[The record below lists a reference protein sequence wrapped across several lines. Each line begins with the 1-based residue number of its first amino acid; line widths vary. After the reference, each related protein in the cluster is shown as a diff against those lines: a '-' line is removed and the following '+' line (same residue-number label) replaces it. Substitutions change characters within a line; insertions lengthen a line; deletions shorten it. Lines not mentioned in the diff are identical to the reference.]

1 MVYLKKPDQ
10 ADCISF
16 EQWKGNFMIEKRF
29 SSFALLAIAL
39 LLGYLTYLI
48 FKPFLTSIAW
58 AIVFSIVF
66 YPVNRFL
73 LRFVK
78 LPGLAAAITVVIIL
92 ATILGPFSYLTY
104 LLASELS
111 NISFEG
117 ASPQGIAHMLDH
129 PYVKPI
135 ATKILSVLDI
145 SRAQLRQSVVQST
158 TGLGQKLLAY
168 LPGKLGDIAGATASF
183 AFMAFALFFLLKDGP
198 RLLEKARSYMPFSHE
213 QKERLTRQMQDI
225 IISTIYGGVAVG
237 VVQGI
242 IGFIGFMVVGFESPV
257 LWGLCITI
265 ASFIPLI
272 GSFIVWG
279 PAVIYLFFT
288 AHIKAGIIL
297 ALIGVFGISMVDN
310 VLRPIIIKGRVQLPF
325 LLIFFSVLG
334 GIEVFGMIGLVM
346 GPLVFALFISVLD
359 IFKSA
364 EE

>member
-1 MVYLKKPDQ
+1 ML
-10 ADCISF
+10 
-16 EQWKGNFMIEKRF
+16 EKRF
-29 SSFALLAIAL
+29 SSYALLAIAI

-48 FKPFLTSIAW
+48 FRSFLTPIAW

-66 YPVNRFL
+66 YPVYRFI

-78 LPGLAAAITVVIIL
+78 WPGPAAAVTVVVIL
-92 ATILGPFSYLTY
+92 AVILGPFSYLTY

-117 ASPQGIAHMLDH
+117 ASPQGVARILDH
-129 PYVKPI
+129 SYVKPLL
-135 ATKILSVLDI
+135 TKILSVLDI
-145 SRAQLRQSVVQST
+145 SSAQFKRSIVQNT
-158 TGLGQKLLAY
+158 AGIGQKLLAY
-168 LPGKLGDIAGATASF
+168 LPGKLSDIAGATASF
-183 AFMAFALFFLLKDGP
+183 AFMALTLFFLLKDGA
-198 RLLEKARSYMPFSHE
+198 RLLEKARSYMPFSTE

-242 IGFIGFMVVGFESPV
+242 IGFIGFMVVGFHSPV
-257 LWGLCITI
+257 LWGLAITI
-265 ASFIPLI
+265 ASFIPLV
-272 GSFIVWG
+272 GCFIVWG
-279 PAVIYLFFT
+279 PAVIYLFLT

-310 VLRPIIIKGRVQLPF
+310 VLRPIIIQGRVQLPF

-334 GIEVFGMIGLVM
+334 GIGVFGIIGLVM

-359 IFKSA
+359 IFKS
-364 EE
+364 EEE

>member
-1 MVYLKKPDQ
+1 
-10 ADCISF
+10 
-16 EQWKGNFMIEKRF
+16 MIEKRF
-29 SSFALLAIAL
+29 SSYALLAIAL

-48 FKPFLTSIAW
+48 LKPFLTSIAW

-66 YPVNRFL
+66 YPVHRFL

-78 LPGLAAAITVVIIL
+78 LPELAAVITVCVIL

-104 LLASELS
+104 LLASELR
-111 NISFEG
+111 NVSFKA
-117 ASPQGIAHMLDH
+117 ASPQGIMHMLDH
-129 PYVKPI
+129 PYVKPLT
-135 ATKILSVLDI
+135 AKTLSLLDI
-145 SRAQLRQSVVQST
+145 SLPELRQSIVQNA

-183 AFMAFALFFLLKDGP
+183 AFMALAIFFFLKDGP
-198 RLLEKARSYMPFSHE
+198 HLLEKARSYMPFSQE

-237 VVQGI
+237 VAQGM
-242 IGFIGFMVVGFESPV
+242 IGFIGFVVVGFESPV

-288 AHIKAGIIL
+288 AQIKAGIIL
-297 ALIGVFGISMVDN
+297 ALIGALGISTVDN
-310 VLRPIIIKGRVQLPF
+310 VLRPIIVKGRVQLPF
-325 LLIFFSVLG
+325 LLIFFSILG
-334 GIEVFGMIGLVM
+334 GIEVFGVIGLVM
-346 GPLVFALFISVLD
+346 GPLVFALFVSVLD

>member
-1 MVYLKKPDQ
+1 MV
-10 ADCISF
+10 
-16 EQWKGNFMIEKRF
+16 EKRF
-29 SSFALLAIAL
+29 SSYALLAIAL
-39 LLGYLTYLI
+39 LLGYLTYMI
-48 FKPFLTSIAW
+48 FKSFLTPIAW

-66 YPVNRFL
+66 YPVNRFV
-73 LRFVK
+73 LRFIKV
-78 LPGLAAAITVVIIL
+78 PGLAAAITVAVIL
-92 ATILGPFSYLTY
+92 AIILGPFSYLTY
-104 LLASELS
+104 LLAHELS
-111 NISFEG
+111 NVSFES
-117 ASPQGIAHMLDH
+117 ASPQGIARMLDH
-129 PYVKPI
+129 PYVKPVV
-135 ATKILSVLDI
+135 AKLLSLLDI
-145 SRAQLRQSVVQST
+145 SRTQLRQSIVQNT
-158 TGLGQKLLAY
+158 TGIGQKLLAY

-183 AFMAFALFFLLKDGP
+183 AFMALALFFLLKDGP
-198 RLLEKARSYMPFSHE
+198 RLLDKARGYMPFSNE

-242 IGFIGFMVVGFESPV
+242 IGFFGFMVVGFESPI
-257 LWGLCITI
+257 LWGLCITV
-265 ASFIPLI
+265 ASFIPLV

-325 LLIFFSVLG
+325 LFIFFSVLG